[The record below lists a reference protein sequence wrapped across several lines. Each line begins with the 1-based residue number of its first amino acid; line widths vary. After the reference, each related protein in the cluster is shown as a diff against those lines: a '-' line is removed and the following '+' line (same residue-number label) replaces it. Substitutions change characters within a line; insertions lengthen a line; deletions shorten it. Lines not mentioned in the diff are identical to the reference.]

1 MNNMLS
7 KTRENLRIAIATLF
21 SSKLRAFLTML
32 GITIGVMSV
41 VLLLSVGQAFEEYVV
56 GEFSSFGSNLVAVN
70 GERSST
76 TQSEAG
82 MNVNDADA
90 QTRTT
95 FFENLS
101 WNDYLALSDRFR
113 VPDARI
119 VSPIAMM
126 AFPVTWED
134 NELDVAVA
142 GVTETYLEAVSINLG
157 GGRFLS
163 STEIQE
169 SARVTVL
176 NKMAA
181 HKLFGD
187 VYPIGEMVKI
197 RGLSFEIIGVTDLGA
212 SEEAESL
219 IIPITTLY
227 QRLSSDRMP
236 DGSLPVAMIMMQ
248 ATDAGASKRLTSQV
262 RQTLRDEHDLDPED
276 DDDFMIF
283 SQNDILEIL
292 SGITSLITAF
302 LAVIAG
308 ISLVVGGI
316 GIMNIMLVTV
326 TERTREIGLRK
337 AVGAQKSDILFQFI
351 IEAIMLSVLGGFLGT
366 VLAFL
371 LSLMIRSQV
380 PELNIVIQ
388 PSSVILATVVSIMIG
403 VFFGAFPANRAAKMN
418 PIDALRFE

>member
-1 MNNMLS
+1 MLS
-7 KTRENLRIAIATLF
+7 KTRENLRIAIVTLF

-41 VLLLSVGQAFEEYVV
+41 VLLLSVGQAFEKYII
-56 GEFSSFGSNLVAVN
+56 GEFSSFGSNLVMVS

-82 MNVNDADA
+82 TSLNDADA
-90 QTRTT
+90 KTRVT
-95 FFENLS
+95 FFESLS
-101 WNDYLALSDRFR
+101 WKDYLALSDRFR

-119 VSPIAMM
+119 VSPVAQT
-126 AFPVTWED
+126 ALPASWQDVT
-134 NELDVAVA
+134 LDVAVA

-157 GGRFLS
+157 AGRFI
-163 STEIQE
+163 TEAEIQE

-176 NKMAA
+176 NQMATE
-181 HKLFGD
+181 KLFGD
-187 VYPIGEMVKI
+187 DYPIGQTIKI
-197 RGLSFEIIGVTDLGA
+197 KGLSFEVIGVTDLGA

-236 DGSLPVAMIMMQ
+236 DGSLRVGVIMMQ
-248 ATDAGASKRLTSQV
+248 ATDASASKRLASQV
-262 RQTLRDEHDLDPED
+262 QQTLRDEHDLDPED
-276 DDDFMIF
+276 DDDFMIL
-283 SQNDILEIL
+283 SQNDLLDFLSEIT
-292 SGITSLITAF
+292 GAITAF

-316 GIMNIMLVTV
+316 GVMNIMLVTV

-337 AVGAQKSDILFQFI
+337 AVGAQKMDILLQFI
-351 IEAIMLSVLGGFLGT
+351 TEAIMLSVLGGFLGT

-371 LSLMIRSQV
+371 LSLLIRSQV
-380 PELNIVIQ
+380 PELNIIIQ